1 MTEIQIIIYLKKF
14 SFAISWVKELT
25 ILQNLCF
32 EEKFLNVG
40 RKIYFLLTGI
50 TIYIRNYIRTYK
62 IDALVNNPLFS
73 QFFYLE
79 ERRKKETLLG

>member
-32 EEKFLNVG
+32 EEKFLNVR